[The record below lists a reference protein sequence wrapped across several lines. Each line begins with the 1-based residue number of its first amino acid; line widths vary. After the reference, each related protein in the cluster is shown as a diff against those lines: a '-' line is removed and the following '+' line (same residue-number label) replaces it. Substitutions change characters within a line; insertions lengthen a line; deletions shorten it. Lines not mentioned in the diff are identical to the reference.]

1 MSQSKNDVAW
11 QQLFEKY
18 HIAESIEKEGAY
30 HITST
35 CINEFREARLM
46 TKFDYKSQL
55 PSIFKTHHLSILPTA
70 RGRYVIADFETFQNF
85 EENEVPITKISF
97 PSYLE
102 SIDYHHITSEST
114 ALNCAYIAGII
125 SDFVGDDSLK
135 PTVNGR
141 MGSST
146 FDFLIDAKQGPLK
159 ITVQNAQLEID
170 GGYEGK
176 HSLSLIEAKNSISKD
191 FLIRQVFYPYKLW
204 EKKITKPVRPLFL
217 TYTNGVFHF
226 REYVLTDPNHYN
238 SLQLVR
244 EKKYLIQ
251 EGSITKARIQEL
263 LQEAAIVT
271 EPPIPF
277 PQADSFERVINL
289 CEVLQEHG
297 TLSREEITSKYDFD
311 VRQTNYY
318 TDAARY
324 LGLLEKEKKEGQII
338 YSLSATGKQLFKLSI
353 LERQLKFISLLLS
366 HGAFNRTLALYFEKN
381 RLPSK
386 AEVVAIMKTSS
397 LYKVDSESTF
407 ARRAFT
413 VKSWVGWIVRQ
424 AAMDGGQ
431 LRLEI

>member
-1 MSQSKNDVAW
+1 MSQSKNDIAW
-11 QQLFEKY
+11 QLLFEKY
-18 HIAESIEKEGAY
+18 RIAETIEKEGRY
-30 HITST
+30 NITST
-35 CINEFREARLM
+35 TINEFREARLM

-55 PSIFKTHHLSILPTA
+55 PTIFKEHYLSILPTA
-70 RGRYVIADFETFQNF
+70 RGTYVISDFETFQNF
-85 EENEVPITKISF
+85 EENEVPITKINF
-97 PSYLE
+97 PTYLE

-114 ALNCAYIAGII
+114 ALNCAYISGII
-125 SDFVGDDSLK
+125 SDFVGDESLK

-146 FDFLIDAKQGPLK
+146 FDFLITAKKGPLK
-159 ITVQNAQLEID
+159 IQVKNAQLEID

-204 EKKITKPVRPLFL
+204 VNKIQKPVRPLFL
-217 TYTNGVFHF
+217 TYTNGIFHF

-238 SLQLVR
+238 SLQLIR
-244 EKKYLIQ
+244 EEKYLIQ
-251 EGSITKARIQEL
+251 EGSITKERIHQLVQEV
-263 LQEAAIVT
+263 AILA

-289 CEVLQEHG
+289 CELLQEHG
-297 TLSREEITSKYDFD
+297 SLSREDITSQYDFD

-338 YSLSATGKQLFKLSI
+338 YSLSSIGEQLFQLPI

-366 HGAFNRTLALYFEKN
+366 HLAFNRTLALYFENN
-381 RLPSK
+381 RIPTK
-386 AEVVAIMKTSS
+386 AEIVAIMKSS
-397 LYKVDSESTF
+397 NLYKVDSESTF
-407 ARRAFT
+407 SRRSYT
-413 VKSWVGWIVRQ
+413 VRSWMGWIVRQ
-424 AAMDGGQ
+424 LEMGDGQ
-431 LRLEI
+431 LRMDF